1 MEAGR
6 MLAAGES
13 IERVAK
19 LVGTT
24 TQTVSKY
31 KKILDSG
38 GLDALKHL
46 SVGGRKSA
54 LDAEARQ
61 WIADTVRQSP
71 RAHGF
76 DTERWSNPKLLD
88 AIERKFGVRY
98 SDVYV
103 RQLTIDLGLLTH
115 MQPRKAPVKR
125 PPGVLDNKAMAWI
138 AAALRDSPRAFGFD
152 ADQWKNERLRS
163 LIEKQ
168 FGVRYSSRYVWQ
180 IATRLGLGHVLTKIR
195 K

>member
-6 MLAAGES
+6 LLAAGES
-13 IERVAK
+13 IERVAR

-38 GLDALKHL
+38 GLDALKRI

-54 LDAEARQ
+54 LNAEARQ
-61 WIADTVRQSP
+61 WIVDTVRQSP

-76 DTERWSNPKLLD
+76 DTDRWSNPKLLD
-88 AIERKFGVRY
+88 AIERRFGVRY

-103 RQLTIDLGLLTH
+103 RQLTIDLGLLDN
-115 MQPRKAPVKR
+115 MRPRNTPVKR
-125 PPGVLDNKAMAWI
+125 PSGVLDDKAMAWI
-138 AAALRDSPRAFGFD
+138 AAALRDSPRAFGFN